1 MRILILN
8 GPNLN
13 LLGQRER
20 SLYGSQTLGELEQ
33 MLRRQG
39 QALGVEIE
47 CYQSNVEGYL
57 IDALQRS
64 RNRCQGVIFN
74 PGGYTHTSVA
84 LRDTIAA
91 IDIPVIE
98 VHMTNIHA
106 REDFRRTSLTAG
118 ACAGQ
123 ISGLGFL
130 SYEMALNALGRMI
143 KAPAQVQPPPPQ
155 QQAAPAIRPDRER
168 TEPRPEPREGVQA
181 ESAEA
186 REEAIRES
194 KRRRRG
200 RRGGRGRRRDGAPTE
215 EGGGA
220 PQREDEPRRNEQELP
235 DATERYANLKGV
247 TVRRGLDVLAEEEAA
262 PASPKTGV
270 VTFHDAPKT
279 ETKHEVVAAAVRAS
293 AHTRSETPAAPP
305 SPAPQPAQSATEP
318 APAATAAER
327 SAAEPE
333 HRPRKGRPRK
343 SAVVRKTAPRK
354 RGSTQ
359 KNATEEHSDED
370 DD

>member
-33 MLRRQG
+33 TLRRQG
-39 QALGVEIE
+39 QSLGVEVE
-47 CYQSNVEGYL
+47 CYQSNIEGYL

-84 LRDTIAA
+84 LRDTITA
-91 IDIPVIE
+91 IEIPVIE

-106 REDFRRTSLTAG
+106 REEFRRTSLTAG

-130 SYEMALNALGRMI
+130 SYEMALNALFRML
-143 KAPAQVQPPPPQ
+143 KGAGAQAQPQPQ
-155 QQAAPAIRPDRER
+155 AQAPAIRPDRES
-168 TEPRPEPREGVQA
+168 RPEARPEARESSPA

-186 REEAIRES
+186 REEAIREG

-200 RRGGRGRRRDGAPTE
+200 RRGGRGRRRDGAE
-215 EGGGA
+215 EGGA
-220 PQREDEPRRNEQELP
+220 PGREEEQRRTEPDMP
-235 DATERYANLKGV
+235 DATDRYANLKGV
-247 TVRRGLDVLAEEEAA
+247 TVRRAADVLAESEEGGA
-262 PASPKTGV
+262 PPKTGV
-270 VTFHDAPKT
+270 VTFQDAPKT
-279 ETKHEVVAAAVRAS
+279 ETPHEVAAVKV
-293 AHTRSETPAAPP
+293 
-305 SPAPQPAQSATEP
+305 P
-318 APAATAAER
+318 APARPEPPAATPPAHKPAPAQEAAE
-327 SAAEPE
+327 AAPAAAAPATGHEE
-333 HRPRKGRPRK
+333 RPRKGRPRK
-343 SAVVRKTAPRK
+343 TTVVRKTTPRK
-354 RGSTQ
+354 RGAAKHTD
-359 KNATEEHSDED
+359 EHSEEEED
-370 DD
+370 

>member
-20 SLYGSQTLGELEQ
+20 TLYGNQTLGELEQ

-64 RNRCQGVIFN
+64 RNRCHGVVFN

-98 VHMTNIHA
+98 VHMTNIHG

-118 ACAGQ
+118 ACVGQ

-130 SYEMALNALGRMI
+130 SYEMALGALARMI
-143 KAPAQVQPPPPQ
+143 KAPAQTQTQPQ
-155 QQAAPAIRPDRER
+155 QQAPPAVRPDRER
-168 TEPRPEPREGVQA
+168 VEGRP
-181 ESAEA
+181 EA
-186 REEAIRES
+186 REGGQAAEGGDARDESGRDS

-200 RRGGRGRRRDGAPTE
+200 RRGGRGRRRDGGAPLE
-215 EGGGA
+215 EGTGA
-220 PQREDEPRRNEQELP
+220 SARDEDQRRNEPDLP

-247 TVRRGLDVLAEEEAA
+247 TVRRGLDVLAEENEEA
-262 PASPKTGV
+262 PLPPKTGL
-270 VTFHDAPKT
+270 VTFQDASKT
-279 ETKHEVVAAAVRAS
+279 ETAHEPASTVRIAPPPRPE
-293 AHTRSETPAAPP
+293 APAAPP
-305 SPAPQPAQSATEP
+305 VPVQPAA
-318 APAATAAER
+318 APEAAAETP
-327 SAAEPE
+327 EP
-333 HRPRKGRPRK
+333 RPRK
-343 SAVVRKTAPRK
+343 SRPRKSSVVRKTAPRK
-354 RGSTQ
+354 RGSSAKQ
-359 KNATEEHSDED
+359 GTEEHADED